1 MWLNQHSSRPL
12 QKYRVRMLVGEVSFL
27 VDQVDLAE
35 PDQDGAASHP
45 ALAGVPFRSQ
55 QPFSPNE
62 TASPSSR
69 NSIMLPCTQG
79 RRQGQERVCGGH
91 GPASATA
98 PTRWPLHA
106 SATASALAQ
115 VCRPRY
121 NSSFANVST
130 LFQSQDLFKACKCRP
145 AAMRFLRAFVWTF
158 PRAVGPCRAP
168 RASFK
173 EGMVW
178 HSVAPINTTSTPLR
192 SVSCVSSKRGLPDM
206 ANTAASTA
214 ESAAK
219 PSHEAS
225 CVVGIS
231 RVETNRAKSCLW

>member
-1 MWLNQHSSRPL
+1 MRRAHLSPRCQTGRALRTPAGRRGL
-12 QKYRVRMLVGEVSFL
+12 LIRAKAQRVARTGVLS
-27 VDQVDLAE
+27 
-35 PDQDGAASHP
+35 
-45 ALAGVPFRSQ
+45 LAGGSRCSQRCRAARRPRS
-55 QPFSPNE
+55 
-62 TASPSSR
+62 
-69 NSIMLPCTQG
+69 L
-79 RRQGQERVCGGH
+79 V
-91 GPASATA
+91 
-98 PTRWPLHA
+98 LDL
-106 SATASALAQ
+106 ALAQ